1 MIGMPGGQS
10 FFPAGVIVA
19 LAAIAGAACFT
30 PTRNHRSRGCR
41 AFGALSISSLMARGF
56 PR

>member
-19 LAAIAGAACFT
+19 LAAIVGAARFT
-30 PTRNHRSRGCR
+30 PRPNHRSRGCR